1 MRKNYSYYDLVIRT
15 TSCYNTNEVMTMHSN
30 PAEIGERIKS
40 ARKAAHLSQT
50 ELAQRLDKTMRTVQK
65 YESGEIEPS
74 IAMINAIA
82 KILNISP
89 ADLIGYQKPEIQLDS
104 LSDVIAVLYQLNKKA
119 GIRFE
124 IDVQRP
130 PHSEEW
136 SCSLKFK
143 GNDHSAEM
151 NDSLCLIL
159 EEFRDERE
167 KLETYWTDQES
178 FDRWIEKELAYYADA
193 KLQDK
198 EVEVLS
204 DLERIQRRNE
214 LDRQMLEKMKKAA
227 EEKRIAEEIAE
238 AKVLKEKLEKSTI
251 DIGVKCGDGK
261 MYGSV
266 TTADIADGLK
276 KLGLDVD
283 KKKVVL
289 KENIKS
295 LGVFDIEIKVYAGIS
310 AKVRVNI
317 VKAND

>member
-1 MRKNYSYYDLVIRT
+1 
-15 TSCYNTNEVMTMHSN
+15 MHSN
-30 PAEIGERIKS
+30 PAEIGERIKA

-124 IDVQRP
+124 IDVSAHPQRRMVLLP
-130 PHSEEW
+130 EIH
-136 SCSLKFK
+136 

-214 LDRQMLEKMKKAA
+214 L
-227 EEKRIAEEIAE
+227 
-238 AKVLKEKLEKSTI
+238 
-251 DIGVKCGDGK
+251 IGRCWRK
-261 MYGSV
+261 
-266 TTADIADGLK
+266 
-276 KLGLDVD
+276 
-283 KKKVVL
+283 
-289 KENIKS
+289 
-295 LGVFDIEIKVYAGIS
+295 
-310 AKVRVNI
+310 
-317 VKAND
+317 

>member
-1 MRKNYSYYDLVIRT
+1 
-15 TSCYNTNEVMTMHSN
+15 MHSN
-30 PAEIGERIKS
+30 PAEIGERIKA

-143 GNDHSAEM
+143 GNDRSAEM
-151 NDSLCLIL
+151 NASLCLIL

-167 KLETYWTDQES
+167 KLETYWNDQES
-178 FDRWIEKELAYYADA
+178 FEKELAYYAGA
-193 KLQDK
+193 KLQDR

-227 EEKRIAEEIAE
+227 EEN
-238 AKVLKEKLEKSTI
+238 
-251 DIGVKCGDGK
+251 GDQK
-261 MYGSV
+261 
-266 TTADIADGLK
+266 
-276 KLGLDVD
+276 
-283 KKKVVL
+283 
-289 KENIKS
+289 
-295 LGVFDIEIKVYAGIS
+295 
-310 AKVRVNI
+310 
-317 VKAND
+317 

>member
-1 MRKNYSYYDLVIRT
+1 
-15 TSCYNTNEVMTMHSN
+15 MHSN
-30 PAEIGERIKS
+30 PAEIGERIKA

-82 KILNISP
+82 KILDISP

-124 IDVQRP
+124 IDIQRP
-130 PHSEEW
+130 PCSEEW

-143 GNDHSAEM
+143 GNDQSAEM

-178 FDRWIEKELAYYADA
+178 FDRWIEKEAAQRTGSADA
-193 KLQDK
+193 GENEKGRRGK
-198 EVEVLS
+198 RRPGITEGVAYPLS
-204 DLERIQRRNE
+204 NLIQTLGER
-214 LDRQMLEKMKKAA
+214 KF
-227 EEKRIAEEIAE
+227 EI
-238 AKVLKEKLEKSTI
+238 
-251 DIGVKCGDGK
+251 
-261 MYGSV
+261 
-266 TTADIADGLK
+266 
-276 KLGLDVD
+276 
-283 KKKVVL
+283 
-289 KENIKS
+289 
-295 LGVFDIEIKVYAGIS
+295 F
-310 AKVRVNI
+310 
-317 VKAND
+317 